1 MSISLFPHNQ
11 KAYDSL
17 LETLE
22 TERRACIIHP
32 TGTGKSFIGFKYCED
47 HPEQSVLWLSPSE
60 YIFKT
65 QCESLAATDAQMPGN
80 VTFMT
85 YAKLSMLAPEELD
98 SLHPDVVVL
107 DEMHRA
113 AAPTWEK
120 PVQSLL
126 SRNPI
131 VIGLTATHIRYLDGQ
146 KDTASA
152 FNMRT
157 ASEMTLGEAVVRG
170 ILNPPRYVLSI
181 FSYQKDLEK
190 YQRRIKN
197 ARNKAVK
204 QAAEEYFEKLR
215 RALEN
220 AEGLDKVFEKHM
232 TDRTGKY
239 LVFCSNIEHM
249 DEMIAKVPE
258 WFSLIDPQP
267 HVYRA
272 YADDPSTSKAFSAF
286 KADESDHLKL
296 LFCIDMLNEGIHV
309 DDISGVILL
318 RPTISPIVF
327 KQQIGRA
334 MAAGAKQN
342 AVILDIVL
350 NIENLYSISSIQE
363 EMQAAITYYRY
374 LGQYENIVNDS
385 FQVIDETRD
394 CKRLFAELEQRLN
407 CSWELMYAEAKK
419 YYCEHGN
426 LIVPKNYKTES
437 GLSLGLWLNTQR
449 QVYKGKADGILTDEQ
464 IARLNAIGIVWD
476 NYRDLSWE
484 KNYLEAKDYYN
495 KFGDLL
501 VPVKYV
507 TESGFPLGV
516 WIMSMRQAR
525 ANQRSNTVTE
535 ERLHKLDEIGMV
547 WDAFSEQWERNYLEA
562 VEYYREHGNL
572 LVSVR
577 YISPNGIRLGSW
589 IASQRMIRNGKQ
601 SGKLTAEQIERLE
614 RIGMVWSAD
623 DERWRVGYE
632 AALIYS
638 RTYGNLN
645 VPSDYETA
653 DGYRLGLWI
662 KLKRQQYKR
671 GTLSDQRIHDL
682 ERIGMRWNTAAG
694 HWQEMFDEAKKYY
707 ELNGNLKV
715 PPAYKTSGGY
725 DLNIWLNNLKRR
737 QDHLSDEQV
746 TALNDIGMKWRNTS
760 QIRV

>member
-17 LETLE
+17 LEMLKV
-22 TERRACIIHP
+22 ERRACIIHP

-65 QCESLAATDAQMPGN
+65 QCESLAATGAEMPGN

-146 KDTASA
+146 KDTAAA
-152 FNMRT
+152 FNMCT
-157 ASEMTLGEAVVRG
+157 ASEMSLGEAVVRG

-419 YYCEHGN
+419 YYSEHGN
-426 LIVPKNYKTES
+426 LMVPKNYKTET

-449 QVYKGKADGILTDEQ
+449 QIYKGKADGFLTDEQ
-464 IARLNAIGIVWD
+464 IAQLNAIGIVWD

-484 KNYLEAKDYYN
+484 KSYLEAKDYYN

-501 VPVKYV
+501 VPIKYV

-547 WDAFSEQWERNYLEA
+547 WDVFSDQWERNYLEA

-572 LVSVR
+572 LVPVR

-715 PPAYKTSGGY
+715 PLAYKTSGGY

>member
-65 QCESLAATDAQMPGN
+65 QSESLAATGAQMPGN

-85 YAKLSMLAPEELD
+85 YAKLSVLAPEELD

-146 KDTASA
+146 KDTTETFDLSI
-152 FNMRT
+152 

-220 AEGLDKVFEKHM
+220 AEGLDKVFEKHL

-258 WFSLIDPQP
+258 WFSLIDSQP
-267 HVYRA
+267 HIYRA

-374 LGQYENIVNDS
+374 LGQYENIVNER

-426 LIVPKNYKTES
+426 LLVPKNYKTEA

-449 QVYKGKADGILTDEQ
+449 QIYKGKADGFLTDEQ
-464 IARLNAIGIVWD
+464 IAQLNEIGIVWD

-484 KNYLEAKDYYN
+484 KSYLEAKDYYN

-501 VPVKYV
+501 VPIKYV

-547 WDAFSEQWERNYLEA
+547 WDVFSDQWERNYLEA
-562 VEYYREHGNL
+562 VEYYREHGDL
-572 LVSVR
+572 LVPGR
-577 YISPNGIRLGSW
+577 YVSPNGIRLGSW
-589 IASQRMIRNGKQ
+589 ISSQRLIHNGKQ

-614 RIGMVWSAD
+614 RIGMAWNAD
-623 DERWRVGYE
+623 EERWRVGYK
-632 AALIYS
+632 AALTYS
-638 RTYGNLN
+638 RTYGDLN
-645 VPSDYETA
+645 VPCDYEAA

-671 GTLSDQRIHDL
+671 GTLSERQIHDL
-682 ERIGMRWNTAAG
+682 EKIGMCWNANTE
-694 HWQEMFDEAKKYY
+694 HWQEMYNEAKNYY
-707 ELNGNLKV
+707 EVNGDLKV
-715 PPAYKTSGGY
+715 PRAYKTANGY
-725 DLNIWLNNLKRR
+725 DLNVWLNNLKRR
-737 QDHLSDEQV
+737 QDRLSDEQI

-760 QIRV
+760 QIRA

>member
-65 QCESLAATDAQMPGN
+65 QCESLAATGAQMPGN
-80 VTFMT
+80 ITFMT
-85 YAKLSMLAPEELD
+85 YAKLSMLAPEELN

-146 KDTASA
+146 KDTAAA
-152 FNMRT
+152 FNMCT
-157 ASEMTLGEAVVRG
+157 ASEITLGEAVVRG

-220 AEGLDKVFEKHM
+220 AEGLDKVFEKHL

-286 KADESDHLKL
+286 KTDESDHLKL

-374 LGQYENIVNDS
+374 LGQYENIVNDR

-419 YYCEHGN
+419 YYSEHGN
-426 LIVPKNYKTES
+426 LMVPKNYKTEA

-449 QVYKGKADGILTDEQ
+449 QIYKGKADGFLTDEQ
-464 IARLNAIGIVWD
+464 IARLNEIGIVWD

-484 KNYLEAKDYYN
+484 KSYLEAKDYYN

-516 WIMSMRQAR
+516 WIMTMRQAR

-572 LVSVR
+572 LVPVR

>member
-1 MSISLFPHNQ
+1 M
-11 KAYDSL
+11 
-17 LETLE
+17 
-22 TERRACIIHP
+22 
-32 TGTGKSFIGFKYCED
+32 
-47 HPEQSVLWLSPSE
+47 
-60 YIFKT
+60 
-65 QCESLAATDAQMPGN
+65 
-80 VTFMT
+80 
-85 YAKLSMLAPEELD
+85 
-98 SLHPDVVVL
+98 
-107 DEMHRA
+107 
-113 AAPTWEK
+113 
-120 PVQSLL
+120 
-126 SRNPI
+126 
-131 VIGLTATHIRYLDGQ
+131 
-146 KDTASA
+146 
-152 FNMRT
+152 
-157 ASEMTLGEAVVRG
+157 
-170 ILNPPRYVLSI
+170 
-181 FSYQKDLEK
+181 
-190 YQRRIKN
+190 
-197 ARNKAVK
+197 
-204 QAAEEYFEKLR
+204 
-215 RALEN
+215 
-220 AEGLDKVFEKHM
+220 
-232 TDRTGKY
+232 
-239 LVFCSNIEHM
+239 
-249 DEMIAKVPE
+249 
-258 WFSLIDPQP
+258 
-267 HVYRA
+267 
-272 YADDPSTSKAFSAF
+272 
-286 KADESDHLKL
+286 
-296 LFCIDMLNEGIHV
+296 
-309 DDISGVILL
+309 
-318 RPTISPIVF
+318 
-327 KQQIGRA
+327 
-334 MAAGAKQN
+334 
-342 AVILDIVL
+342 
-350 NIENLYSISSIQE
+350 
-363 EMQAAITYYRY
+363 
-374 LGQYENIVNDS
+374 
-385 FQVIDETRD
+385 
-394 CKRLFAELEQRLN
+394 
-407 CSWELMYAEAKK
+407 
-419 YYCEHGN
+419 
-426 LIVPKNYKTES
+426 VPKNYKTET

-449 QVYKGKADGILTDEQ
+449 QIYKGKADGFLTDEQ
-464 IARLNAIGIVWD
+464 IARLNEIGIVWD

-484 KNYLEAKDYYN
+484 KSYLEAKDYYN

-516 WIMSMRQAR
+516 WIMTMRQAR

-572 LVSVR
+572 LVPVR

-760 QIRV
+760 QIRA